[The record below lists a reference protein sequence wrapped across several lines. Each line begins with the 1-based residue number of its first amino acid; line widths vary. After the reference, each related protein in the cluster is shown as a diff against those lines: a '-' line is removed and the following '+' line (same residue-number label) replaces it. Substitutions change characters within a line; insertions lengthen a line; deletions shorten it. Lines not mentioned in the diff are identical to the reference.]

1 MSPVTH
7 PRSVSIRWS
16 LGSRLLSAVVTAI
29 ALLVWTVSLASA
41 HNTLRSSTPED
52 GETVP
57 RTPEVVVLV
66 FDESALAMGAQI
78 VVTGPSGPVQTG
90 APTVSG
96 QSVRQALAADSP
108 AGNYSITWRVTSEDG
123 HPVTGTL
130 HFTAQAAGGG
140 QAPQESAPPAAT
152 NNSGGASVQTKL
164 VLIAALVA
172 AAGIGALLWR
182 SLRRKQGAA
191 P

>member
-1 MSPVTH
+1 M
-7 PRSVSIRWS
+7 RWS
-16 LGSRLLSAVVTAI
+16 HCSRLLSAVVATI
-29 ALLVWTVSLASA
+29 ALLAWSASSASA
-41 HNTLRSSTPED
+41 HNTLRSSTPAD

-57 RTPEVVVLV
+57 HTPEAVVLV
-66 FDESALAMGAQI
+66 FEESALAMGAQI

-90 APTVSG
+90 APTVSD
-96 QSVRQALAADSP
+96 QSVRQALAADAP
-108 AGNYSITWRVTSEDG
+108 AGRYAVVWRVTSEDG

-182 SLRRKQGAA
+182 SLRRKRSAA
-191 P
+191 T

>member
-1 MSPVTH
+1 MGAPVCTGPDGPVTTIWA
-7 PRSVSIRWS
+7 PIASADSSKTRTTTSGVRGTVSPSSGVEDRSVLW
-16 LGSRLLSAVVTAI
+16 ADAK
-29 ALLVWTVSLASA
+29 
-41 HNTLRSSTPED
+41 
-52 GETVP
+52 
-57 RTPEVVVLV
+57 
-66 FDESALAMGAQI
+66 GAQI

-182 SLRRKQGAA
+182 SLRRKRSAA
-191 P
+191 T